1 MKKNIRLSFALDANT
16 DKAID
21 KLATKK
27 GISKSSVIFSII
39 YQNREVKRELE
50 KIGKITNNND

>member
-1 MKKNIRLSFALDANT
+1 MKKNIRLSFALDADT

-21 KLATKK
+21 NLAVKK

-50 KIGKITNNND
+50 KIGKITNDND

>member
-21 KLATKK
+21 TLAAKK

-39 YQNREVKRELE
+39 YQNRAVKRELE
-50 KIGKITNNND
+50 KIGKITNDND

>member
-1 MKKNIRLSFALDANT
+1 MKKNIRLSFALDADT

-21 KLATKK
+21 NLAAKK

-50 KIGKITNNND
+50 KIGKITTDND

>member
-1 MKKNIRLSFALDANT
+1 MKKNIRLSFALDKDT

-21 KLATKK
+21 NIAIKK

-50 KIGKITNNND
+50 KIGKITNDND